1 MKQRVQLFCL
11 FFMVFTLGVIAQEA
25 PEFISQGVFLGKTAP
40 VSEMPTAGIPPVRD
54 NTEARII
61 RNRLRGQRKLDPTGL
76 PLYGETQAQREKG
89 GIASFAL
96 EENFD
101 GATVSE
107 GGALPPDPSGAVGPN
122 HYVHAFNLGIK
133 IFDKTGNLLFGPIS
147 LGDFF
152 QNGVNN
158 GDPIVLYDQLADR
171 FFVSQFR
178 TSNNALLIA
187 VSETPDP
194 TGSYFLYEFPLDAFP
209 DYPKYSVWPDGYYM
223 TANKFQ
229 GNTTYV
235 LERDVILAGG
245 TSPQI
250 VGFNLPGIVNNP
262 NSVRSPNPAH
272 VLGNTITPGLP
283 GQIVYFQD
291 DGWSGAITFDHIKIW
306 EIIMDWSNTNNST
319 ISSPLEIPTLPFDS
333 VFAPFGTGDV
343 NQPGTSQ
350 KIDII
355 GGVISYMVNYREFG
369 THNSMTLTFSVDVDG
384 NDTSGVRWIELRNN
398 GVGDPWTIFQEGTYA
413 PADGLSRFMGSL
425 AIDAAGN
432 MGLGFQVASS
442 TEPAGMRY
450 TGRFDGDPLGTM
462 TVAETTI
469 IDGIGVQTSSNR
481 FGDYTQL
488 TMDPDNFTFWFT
500 GEYFSNNNFWRTR
513 IASFSLS
520 GGFLDDVGVN
530 AINTPND
537 GILTANETVEISIRN
552 FGTDAQTNIPVE
564 LILDGVS
571 VATETFTG
579 TINANET
586 DTYTFTQT
594 VDLSTPGQ
602 TYSIEAK
609 TNLVGDE
616 FPGNDSFTK
625 EVTHIFPNDVG
636 VTEIISP
643 VSGEGLGNETI
654 TIRVRNFGANPQSNF
669 DVSYSIDGATP
680 VVETIT
686 ATINSLQEE
695 VFNFSQTGDFTALGD
710 YDIEAST
717 LLANDDVPANDNLQ
731 VTITNEQCSPAGNC
745 SLGDGLTRFAIGSI
759 DNTSGCSPGALGDF
773 TNLNTE
779 LDIDTNVDVTARS
792 GFANQLLS
800 VWIDY
805 NDNFVYEPDELVIFD
820 FPLPNSGTNFTTSF
834 NIPND
839 LNLVGTHLLRARA
852 GWATSEGTINDPCVD
867 FTWGET
873 EDYTV
878 TILDGTLSS
887 AQNDFNSASFAV
899 YPLEDRLYEVLF
911 QPKSD
916 LGDMK
921 VAVFNAL
928 GQKLIDAKMNFEGN
942 AYKTQLDFEGVATG
956 TYLVKV
962 SNGNYSTVKRVV
974 VK

>member
-1 MKQRVQLFCL
+1 MKKRVHLLYL
-11 FFMVFTLGVIAQEA
+11 FFVAFTLSLSAQEG
-25 PEFISQGVFLGKTAP
+25 PETISQGVFLGKTPP

-76 PLYGETQAQREKG
+76 PLYGETQAQRDFG

-107 GGALPPDPSGAVGPN
+107 GGAVPPDPSGAAGPN
-122 HYVHAFNLGIK
+122 HYVHAFNLGVK
-133 IFDKTGNLLFGPIS
+133 IFDKSGTLLFGPIS

-152 QNGVNN
+152 QNGVNS

-245 TSPQI
+245 TNPQI

-272 VLGNTITPGLP
+272 LLGTNFTPGLP

-291 DGWSGAITFDHIKIW
+291 DGWSGAITFDHLKIW
-306 EIIMDWSNTNNST
+306 EITMDWNNTPNSS

-355 GGVISYMVNYREFG
+355 GGVISYMVNYREFA
-369 THNSMTLTFSVDVDG
+369 THNSMTLTFSVDTDG
-384 NDTSGVRWIELRNN
+384 NDSSGVRWIELRNN
-398 GVGDPWTIFQEGTYA
+398 GAGDPWTIFQEGTYA
-413 PADGLSRFMGSL
+413 PNDGLNRFMGSL
-425 AIDAAGN
+425 AMDAAGN
-432 MGLGFQVASS
+432 MGLGFQVASG

-469 IDGIGVQTSSNR
+469 IDGIGVQTSTNR

-488 TMDPDNFTFWFT
+488 TLDPDNFTFWFT
-500 GEYFSNNNFWRTR
+500 GEYFGANNFWTTR

-520 GGFLDDVGVN
+520 GGFLNDVGVN
-530 AINTPND
+530 AITEPND
-537 GILTANETVEISIRN
+537 GILSAAETVTISIRN
-552 FGTDAQTNIPVE
+552 FGTDAQTNIPLE
-564 LILDGVS
+564 LLVDDVV
-571 VATETFTG
+571 VASEAFTG
-579 TINANET
+579 TINSNAT

-594 VDLSTPGQ
+594 VDLSNPGQ
-602 TYSIEAK
+602 TYTIEAR
-609 TNLVGDE
+609 TTLAVDE

-643 VSGEGLGNETI
+643 VTGEGLGNETI

-686 ATINSLQEE
+686 ATINPLEEE
-695 VFNFSQTGDFTALGD
+695 VFSFSQTGDFSALGD
-710 YDIEAST
+710 YDIEATT
-717 LLANDDVPANDNLQ
+717 LLANDDVPLNDSLL
-731 VTITNEQCSPAGNC
+731 VTITNEQCSPSGNC
-745 SLGDGLTRFAIGSI
+745 SLGDGLTRFAIGTI
-759 DNTSGCSPGALGDF
+759 DNPSGCSPGAFGDF

-779 LDIDTNVDVTARS
+779 LDIDTQVEVTARS
-792 GFANQLLS
+792 GFADQLLS

-805 NDNFVYEPDELVIFD
+805 NDNFVYEPEELVVFD
-820 FPLPNSGTNFTTSF
+820 FPLPTSGTNFTTSF

-839 LNLVGTHLLRARA
+839 LNLVGTHLLRARV
-852 GWATSEGTINDPCVD
+852 GWETSEGTINDPCVD

-878 TILDGTLSS
+878 TILDGTLST
-887 AQNDFNSASFAV
+887 AQNDFNSASLAV
-899 YPLEDRLYEVLF
+899 YPLEGRLYEVLF
-911 QPKSD
+911 QPRTD
-916 LGDMK
+916 LGDMN

-928 GQKLIDAKMNFEGN
+928 GQNLLNSEMKFQGN

-962 SNGNYSTVKRVV
+962 SNGNYSTVKRVI